1 MRLSPRL
8 LRLMAVLA
16 AATLALSGCFQNASE
31 GGIQP
36 TDPASA
42 PPTAFQFPTNT
53 PFVPS
58 PTPQVIGGATEA
70 VPMIELTPQG
80 IDQLPTQPP
89 MFQPSPTFEGGLLD
103 GQGGVNF
110 QPTVIAM
117 QPTTSVGMLEM
128 TATAIMA
135 AVQGV
140 AIASPTPTVFVPVI
154 QPSPMVL
161 ITPMAGEL
169 TATAIIA
176 EATARVGATQT
187 AVATALG
194 TYVPTATPTQG
205 PTLDPVFVT
214 ATALA
219 QPPVND
225 CTHLVEPGET
235 AYRIARRYGVTLD
248 AIARANGLTNL
259 SLLSIGQEL
268 IIPDCGTLSPTPV
281 AGGQTTDSASCQQSH
296 LIQPGENLFRIA
308 LRYRVNLRTLAS
320 VNGIS
325 NINIIR
331 AGDTLTIPC
340 P

>member
-1 MRLSPRL
+1 
-8 LRLMAVLA
+8 V
-16 AATLALSGCFQNASE
+16 
-31 GGIQP
+31 
-36 TDPASA
+36 
-42 PPTAFQFPTNT
+42 
-53 PFVPS
+53 
-58 PTPQVIGGATEA
+58 
-70 VPMIELTPQG
+70 
-80 IDQLPTQPP
+80 DQLPTQQPV
-89 MFQPSPTFEGGLLD
+89 FQPSPTLEGGLSD

-110 QPTVIAM
+110 QPTVVAM

-135 AVQGV
+135 AVQGAAV
-140 AIASPTPTVFVPVI
+140 TSPTPTVFVPVI
-154 QPSPMVL
+154 QPSPTVA

-187 AVATALG
+187 AMSTALG
-194 TYVPTATPTQG
+194 TYMPTATPTFG
-205 PTLDPVFVT
+205 PTLEPAFLT

-219 QPPVND
+219 QPPVED
-225 CTHLVEPGET
+225 CTHQVEPGET

-248 AIARANGLTNL
+248 QIAQANGLTNL
-259 SLLSIGQEL
+259 SLLSIGQQL
-268 IIPDCGTLSPTPV
+268 IIPDCGTLSPTPA
-281 AGGQTTDSASCQQSH
+281 AGTGTTDSSACQQTH

-308 LRYRVNLRTLAS
+308 LRYRVNLRSLAS

>member
-16 AATLALSGCFQNASE
+16 VAALMLSGCFQNASE
-31 GGIQP
+31 SGIQP

-42 PPTAFQFPTNT
+42 PPTAFAFPTNT

-58 PTPQVIGGATEA
+58 PTPQVAGDVTEA
-70 VPMIELTPQG
+70 VPVIELTQQALN
-80 IDQLPTQPP
+80 QLPTQEPV
-89 MFQPSPTFEGGLLD
+89 FQPSPTFEGGLLE

-110 QPTVIAM
+110 QPTEIAM
-117 QPTTSVGMLEM
+117 QPTVSVGMLEM

-135 AVQGV
+135 AVQGA
-140 AIASPTPTVFVPVI
+140 AIATPTVFVPAI
-154 QPSPMVL
+154 LPSPTVA

-187 AVATALG
+187 AVSTALG
-194 TYVPTATPTQG
+194 TYVPTATPTLG
-205 PTLDPVFVT
+205 PTLDPAFLT

-219 QPPVND
+219 QPPSQD

-248 AIARANGLTNL
+248 QIARANGRTNL
-259 SLLSIGQEL
+259 SLLSIGQQL
-268 IIPDCGTLSPTPV
+268 IIPGCGSLSPTPAV
-281 AGGQTTDSASCQQSH
+281 GGQTTTETTSCQQTH

-308 LRYRVNLRTLAS
+308 LRYRVNLRALAN

-325 NINIIR
+325 NINVIR